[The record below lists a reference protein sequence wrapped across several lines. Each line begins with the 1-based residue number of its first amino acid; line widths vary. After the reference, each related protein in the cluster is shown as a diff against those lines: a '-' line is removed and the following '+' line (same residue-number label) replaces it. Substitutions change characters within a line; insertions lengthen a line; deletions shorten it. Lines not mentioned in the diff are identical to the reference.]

1 MTDTMA
7 TLVSPEA
14 GTAMLELEDVTVCF
28 GGINALD
35 SVSFSVDPDTVCGL
49 IGPNGA
55 GKTTLFDV
63 ISGVRRPSR
72 GRVTI
77 DGVDVSS
84 MGVAKRAHR
93 GVRRTFQ
100 RVQTFGWLTVEDNVL
115 TAMEW
120 RGGGGGFVADVIGLR
135 TRARRER
142 ERRARV
148 ERTLELCGLVDVRA
162 EYAGS
167 LPIGIARMVE
177 LARATVE
184 APKLLL
190 LDEPASGLDQTEA
203 DRLGTH
209 IRAVRDET
217 GCAVVLVEHN
227 AGFVMEHSDRV
238 VVLNLGRL
246 LADGSPDEIQ
256 ANPEVRTAYLGEVH
270 ATPEAAG
277 DQRDGSPAR

>member
-1 MTDTMA
+1 
-7 TLVSPEA
+7 
-14 GTAMLELEDVTVCF
+14 MLELEDVTVRF

-35 SVSFSVDPDTVCGL
+35 SVSFSVERDTVCGL

-72 GRVTI
+72 GRVAL

-84 MGVAKRAHR
+84 MGVAQRAHR

-120 RGGGGGFVADVIGLR
+120 RGGGGGFVADVLGSP

-148 ERTLELCGLVDVRA
+148 EDTLERCGLVDVRS

-184 APKLLL
+184 PPKLLL
-190 LDEPASGLDQTEA
+190 LDEPASGLDQSEA
-203 DRLGTH
+203 ERLGAH
-209 IRAVRDET
+209 IRAVRTET

-227 AGFVMEHSDRV
+227 AGFVMDHSDRV
-238 VVLNLGRL
+238 VVLNLGRV

-256 ANPEVRTAYLGEVH
+256 ANPEVRTAYLGEMH
-270 ATPEAAG
+270 PTPEPAA
-277 DQRDGSPAR
+277 DQRDESPTR